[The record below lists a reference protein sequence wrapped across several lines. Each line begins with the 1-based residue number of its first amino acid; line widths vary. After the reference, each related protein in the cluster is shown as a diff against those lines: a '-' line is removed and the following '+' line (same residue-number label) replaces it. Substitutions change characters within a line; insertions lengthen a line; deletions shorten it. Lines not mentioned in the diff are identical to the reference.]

1 MDVEQAEN
9 TQTTADNAQT
19 ATAEMVGGKY
29 ERSSIE
35 FPYGDLDDAV
45 GIACAIQSNA
55 GVSCSL
61 SQLAAFVGSPISS
74 GTFRLRVS
82 NARIY
87 GLTENAHREVTLT
100 PLGRRIADPIPEPSA
115 RADAFLH
122 VPLYRRIFDAHDGY
136 TLPGPGP
143 LERFMRDAG
152 VSPKQTGKARQA
164 FMRSARQ
171 AGFFAHGEDRLV
183 RPSFPAPGT
192 RPIEEGTNG
201 TDKRKGRLGGGG
213 DDGGENG
220 IDPII
225 RGLLARL
232 PKSGDVWPEAE
243 RKLWLDLLAGSF
255 RLIYKDKD
263 DVHDR
268 EANIDRS

>member
-1 MDVEQAEN
+1 METERVENARFP
-9 TQTTADNAQT
+9 ADDTQT
-19 ATAEMVGGKY
+19 ATADVSSSKY

-45 GIACAIQSNA
+45 GIARAIQSNA
-55 GVSCSL
+55 GTSCSL
-61 SQLAAFVGSPISS
+61 SQLAAIIGSSISS

-82 NARIY
+82 NARVY

-100 PLGRRIADPIPEPSA
+100 PLGRRIADPVAEPNA

-122 VPLYRRIFDAHDGY
+122 VPLYRRIFEAHDGY

-143 LERFMRDAG
+143 LERFMREAG

-183 RPSFPAPGT
+183 RPSFPDAPGT
-192 RPIEEGTNG
+192 RPINASSGSEDNKSKNG
-201 TDKRKGRLGGGG
+201 SGGGGG
-213 DDGGENG
+213 DRTD

-225 RGLLARL
+225 KGLLARL
-232 PKSGDVWPEAE
+232 PKSGDVWPDSE
-243 RKLWLDLLAGSF
+243 RKLWLELLAGSF
-255 RLIYKDKD
+255 KLIYKDKT
-263 DVHDR
+263 
-268 EANIDRS
+268 E